1 MPQNCTFV
9 AYFVLFLC
17 TPKPKAVTATTT
29 INTDTLNASISCER
43 VSWIT
48 MWLLQQISATAIEF
62 ETKFVYTHILFLFT
76 GVVWTN
82 RICVYVKNLTEII
95 VGEGSMK

>member
-1 MPQNCTFV
+1 
-9 AYFVLFLC
+9 
-17 TPKPKAVTATTT
+17 
-29 INTDTLNASISCER
+29 
-43 VSWIT
+43 

-82 RICVYVKNLTEII
+82 RICVYVKNLTEIR

>member
-1 MPQNCTFV
+1 
-9 AYFVLFLC
+9 
-17 TPKPKAVTATTT
+17 
-29 INTDTLNASISCER
+29 
-43 VSWIT
+43 

-82 RICVYVKNLTEII
+82 RICVYVENLTEII

>member
-1 MPQNCTFV
+1 
-9 AYFVLFLC
+9 
-17 TPKPKAVTATTT
+17 
-29 INTDTLNASISCER
+29 
-43 VSWIT
+43 

-76 GVVWTN
+76 GFGRPN
-82 RICVYVKNLTEII
+82 RICVYMENLTEII

>member
-1 MPQNCTFV
+1 MHTETESSNSN
-9 AYFVLFLC
+9 YNN
-17 TPKPKAVTATTT
+17 KYWHIKH
-29 INTDTLNASISCER
+29 IKHISCER

-82 RICVYVKNLTEII
+82 RICVYVKKLTEII